1 MSSLIQNYGLI
12 RKSMGHAA
20 LEPIP
25 MPKLLDDYVLVKTVA
40 VAINPTDWTTLEAA
54 GDDGTLVGCDFAG
67 TVEEI
72 GPAVTKS
79 LKKGDRV
86 VGCAHG
92 GKLHFS
98 LATYIPSGIRM
109 MRM

>member
-1 MSSLIQNYGLI
+1 
-12 RKSMGHAA
+12 
-20 LEPIP
+20 